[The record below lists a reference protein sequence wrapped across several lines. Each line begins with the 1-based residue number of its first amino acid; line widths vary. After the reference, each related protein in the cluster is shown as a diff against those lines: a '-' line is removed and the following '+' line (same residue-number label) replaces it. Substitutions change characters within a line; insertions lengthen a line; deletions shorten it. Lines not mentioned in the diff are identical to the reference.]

1 MNILEK
7 LQTIDRRILYL
18 LIAAVIAIPLLQRP
32 SRHPRIVFSEVKNA
46 YTTLSKVPKNKIV
59 IISCVWGPG
68 TRAEN
73 EPQTKAIIKH
83 LLMEDT
89 RFVMLSWD
97 QLGSQLTYED
107 AVEIGKQLGKRYGKD
122 WVHLG
127 YNPGPMYAII
137 RGLGKSFTG
146 VFKVDRF
153 GKKLKDIPATKN
165 VRDYRDIG
173 AVVEITPSGTVSS
186 WIAYF
191 NQPYNVPLVFCPTA
205 VMSAEA
211 YPYLDSGQLD
221 GMLNGVIGAAQ
232 YETLIGMENERT
244 YAAAAAWA
252 LSCAHIFII
261 VLIVLGNLG
270 YALSRR
276 SAPQRGGG
284 RTG

>member
-1 MNILEK
+1 MNVLEK
-7 LQTIDRRILYL
+7 LQTIDRRVLYL
-18 LIAAVIAIPLLQRP
+18 LIAAVIAVPLLQRP
-32 SRHPRIVFSEVKNA
+32 SRHPRIVFAEVRNA
-46 YTTLSKVPKNKIV
+46 YETLQKVPKNKIV

-73 EPQTKAIIKH
+73 EPQTRAIIRH
-83 LLMEDT
+83 LLMQGT
-89 RFVMLSWD
+89 RFVILSWD

-107 AVEIGKQLGKRYGKD
+107 ASEISSELGKRYGTD

-137 RGLGKSFTG
+137 RGLGKSFQE

-153 GKKLKDIPATKN
+153 GKKLRSIPATRN

-173 AVVEITPSGTVSS
+173 AVVEITPSGTVAS

-191 NQPYNVPLVFCPTA
+191 NQPFDVPLIFCPTA

-270 YALSRR
+270 YALSKR
-276 SAPQRGGG
+276 STRRGGG
-284 RTG
+284 KTIG